1 MCCPTDPRP
10 TTDAFTD
17 MTASDERTPAGRP
30 AVLARLA
37 AEADKQ
43 HVEHEPPRW
52 SRWAGRLLV
61 IAIVAVILFMVTTV
75 HPW

>member
-1 MCCPTDPRP
+1 MPCPTLPRP

-17 MTASDERTPAGRP
+17 MTASDEPTPAGRP

-37 AEADKQ
+37 AEAERQYVQ
-43 HVEHEPPRW
+43 HAPPAW
-52 SRWAGRLLV
+52 SRWAGRVLV
-61 IAIVAVILFMVTTV
+61 VAIVVVILVTVASV